1 MRIRNWLRKIALWQA
16 VMVIAILAW
25 GFSEGLRA
33 IALPAA
39 QQRLQPTLTGEAFI
53 AGRTAAAINH
63 IMAHN
68 LPIDPWARAAGGLF
82 RWGLFRS
89 GGPQVRVGCDG
100 WLFLNE
106 ELRPW
111 PDAEAAMGERVAA
124 LARIRDQLAARNI
137 ALLVA
142 VVPDKARVH
151 GDRLCGAPLSA
162 QAAARHD
169 QFIAALEARNLSPL
183 PLLAPLQAL
192 AARQDAYWRTDT
204 HWNQDGAATAAQAIA
219 ARAAGL
225 TLDRPGGFTTTRDV
239 ILTPGPGDL
248 LRLMGLDILPDGL
261 RPPIDRQYLAHT
273 REPEASGGLLDDDA
287 DAPQVALIGSSYSV
301 NANFHGALQEALGT
315 RVTNLARAGGGFSG
329 AASDYFSGATFRES
343 PPRLVI
349 WEIPERVIGQ
359 PVTPEERAFLER

>member
-1 MRIRNWLRKIALWQA
+1 MQNWLRKIAVWQA
-16 VMVIAILAW
+16 VLVIAILAW
-25 GFSEGLRA
+25 GLSEGVRA

-39 QQRLQPTLTGEAFI
+39 QQRLQPTLNGQAFL
-53 AGRTAAAINH
+53 AGRTAAAVNH

-100 WLFLNE
+100 WLFLTE

-111 PDAEAAMGERVAA
+111 PDADAILAERVEA
-124 LARIRDQLAARNI
+124 LARIRDRLAAQNI
-137 ALLVA
+137 ALIVA

-162 QAAARHD
+162 QSAARYD
-169 QFIAALEARNLSPL
+169 RLLAALSAKS
-183 PLLAPLQAL
+183 LAPVSLLPPLQTL

-204 HWNQDGAATAAQAIA
+204 HWNQDGAAAAAQAIA
-219 ARAAGL
+219 ISAQAVN
-225 TLDRPGGFTTTRDV
+225 LDRPGGFTTTRDAA
-239 ILTPGPGDL
+239 LTPGPGDL

-261 RPPIDRQYLAHT
+261 RPAIDRQHLAHT
-273 REPEASGGLLDDDA
+273 SEPEAAGGLLDDA
-287 DAPQVALIGSSYSV
+287 GAPQVALIGSSYSV

-315 RVTNLARAGGGFSG
+315 KVTNLARAGGGFSG
-329 AASDYFSGATFRES
+329 AASDYFAGVTFRES
-343 PPRLVI
+343 PPRLII
-349 WEIPERVIGQ
+349 WEIPERVISQ
-359 PVTPEERAFLER
+359 PITPEERTFFAR

>member
-1 MRIRNWLRKIALWQA
+1 MRIRSWLRKVALWQA
-16 VMVIAILAW
+16 VLVIAILGW

-33 IALPAA
+33 IASPTA
-39 QQRLQPTLTGEAFI
+39 QQRLQPTLNGEAFL

-68 LPIDPWARAAGGLF
+68 LPIDAWARAAGGLF
-82 RWGLFRS
+82 RWAVFGS

-111 PDAEAAMGERVAA
+111 PEAEAAMAERVEA
-124 LARIRDQLAARNI
+124 LARIRDRLAAQNI

-162 QAAARHD
+162 QAAARLEG
-169 QFIAALEARNLSPL
+169 FLAALEAKNLAPL
-183 PLLAPLQAL
+183 SLLLPLQAL

-204 HWNQDGAATAAQAIA
+204 HWNQDGAAVAARAIA
-219 ARAAGL
+219 ARAAGIA
-225 TLDRPGGFTTTRDV
+225 LDRPGGFTTRHDTA
-239 ILTPGPGDL
+239 LTPGPGDL

-261 RPPIDRQYLAHT
+261 RPPIDRQHLART
-273 REPEASGGLLDDDA
+273 TEPEAGGGLLDEA
-287 DAPQVALIGSSYSV
+287 GAPQVALIGSSYSV
-301 NANFHGALQEALGT
+301 NANFHGALQEALGAG
-315 RVTNLARAGGGFSG
+315 VTNLARAGGGFSG
-329 AASDYFSGATFRES
+329 AAADYFAGATFRES
-343 PPRLVI
+343 PPRLIV

-359 PVTPEERAFLER
+359 PITPEERAFLAR

>member
-1 MRIRNWLRKIALWQA
+1 MQGWLRKTAIWQA
-16 VMVIAILAW
+16 VLVIAILAW
-25 GFSEGLRA
+25 GLSEGLRA

-39 QQRLQPTLTGEAFI
+39 QQRLQPNLNGEAFL
-53 AGRTAAAINH
+53 AGRTAGAINH

-100 WLFLNE
+100 WLFLTE

-111 PDAEAAMGERVAA
+111 PDAEAIMAERVDA
-124 LARIRDQLAARNI
+124 LARIRDRLAARNI

-162 QAAARHD
+162 QSAARYD
-169 QFIAALEARNLSPL
+169 RLMAALSAKDLAPV
-183 PLLAPLQAL
+183 PLLPPLQAL

-204 HWNQDGAATAAQAIA
+204 HWNQDGAAVAAQAIA
-219 ARAAGL
+219 ARAQGVGI
-225 TLDRPGGFTTTRDV
+225 DRPGGFATTRDAA
-239 ILTPGPGDL
+239 LTPGPGDL

-261 RPPIDRQYLAHT
+261 RPRIDRQHLART
-273 REPEASGGLLDDDA
+273 REPEASGGLLDDA
-287 DAPQVALIGSSYSV
+287 GAPQVTLIGSSYSV
-301 NANFHGALQEALGT
+301 NANFHGALQEALGAK
-315 RVTNLARAGGGFSG
+315 VTNLARAGGGFSG
-329 AASDYFSGATFRES
+329 AASDYFAGATFRES
-343 PPRLVI
+343 PPRLII

-359 PVTPEERAFLER
+359 PITPEERAFFAR